1 MKDKILKIYRSSG
14 WTVTSEVPVL
24 HMQGK
29 WLELLGFHIGDH
41 YKITVS
47 NGSLV
52 ITPISGTNT
61 NTQITYTSRAF
72 L

>member
-14 WTVTSEVPVL
+14 WTITSKVPVL

-29 WLELLGFHIGDH
+29 WLEQFGFRIGDH
-41 YKITVS
+41 YKVTVS
-47 NGSLV
+47 NDSLV

-61 NTQITYTSRAF
+61 NTQAT
-72 L
+72 

>member
-1 MKDKILKIYRSSG
+1 MEGTPMKDKILKIYRSSG
-14 WTVTSEVPVL
+14 WTITSEVPVL

-29 WLELLGFHIGDH
+29 WLEQLGFHAGDH

-47 NGSLV
+47 NGGLV

-61 NTQITYTSRAF
+61 NTQAT
-72 L
+72 

>member
-1 MKDKILKIYRSSG
+1 MKGKILKIYRSSG

-29 WLELLGFHIGDH
+29 WLEQFGFRIGDH
-41 YKITVS
+41 YKVTVS
-47 NGSLV
+47 NGRLV

-61 NTQITYTSRAF
+61 NTQAT
-72 L
+72 